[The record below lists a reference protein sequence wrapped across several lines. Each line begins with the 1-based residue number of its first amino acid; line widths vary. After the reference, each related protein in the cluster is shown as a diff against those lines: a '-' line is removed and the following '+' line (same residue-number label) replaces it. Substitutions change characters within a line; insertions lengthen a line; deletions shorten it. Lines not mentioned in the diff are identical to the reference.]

1 MPKLIIVESP
11 TKAKT
16 ITKFLGREYR
26 VLSSFG
32 HIRDLPTKEIGVD
45 VEHDFKPTY
54 IIPPNSKP
62 HVAELK
68 KAAKDADEILFAS
81 DEDREGEAISW
92 HVAEVLG
99 IDPAKAKRI
108 TFHEI
113 TKSAIEHAL
122 ANPRSIDQNLVDAQ
136 QARRIL
142 DRLVGYEL
150 SPFLWNKVRRGLS
163 AGRVQSVAMRL
174 VVDRERER
182 MAFKIEEYWSIEAVC
197 EKLGMSGG
205 AGSDLVGDFPA
216 KLVEIN
222 GKKIAV
228 GGSEAAGDKLEIKTE
243 KDARAIVDAVSNKP
257 LTVVDV
263 VKKEISKAPPQPFAT
278 SSLQIDANNKLGMSA
293 KQTMTLAQ
301 QLYETGRITYMRTDS
316 VNLADKFLDETQVFL
331 ASEFGKEYATGSK
344 KYKTNKKGAQEA
356 HEAIRP
362 TDPATTPES
371 IRADLEPRLWKL
383 YDLIWRRTIASQMP
397 NAQLNQIRVDM
408 DVEKHIFRANGSSI
422 LFDGYTKIYQATKE
436 KFLPDMK
443 QGDAVTSKSVEPIQH
458 FTEPPARY
466 SDATLVKILEEYGIG
481 RPSTYAPTISTIIDR
496 GYVERDDNKKLFPTD
511 IAMIVSDLLVAHFPQ
526 IVDYTFTAKLEKEL
540 DDVAEGELE
549 YAPMLAQFYKPFHQN
564 LVDKNKTLTR
574 DDVMPD
580 RIIGKDPETGLDIMA
595 RSGRFGAFVQI
606 GPWSKEDQK
615 AKVNKPKSASLLK
628 GMNIESLTLEEALKC
643 LELPRTLGV
652 NAEGKTLKAAIGRF
666 GPYVTDGKVFASL
679 KEPFDPSSI
688 TFEQAE
694 ELIAL
699 KAIAAKPIAE
709 LGEDPT
715 SKGPI
720 VVRTGR
726 YGAYVT
732 DGKTNA
738 SLGKLVDPLTLTHE
752 EAVDILVKK
761 RAAPVKKFGKRAPKK
776 TQAT

>member
-1 MPKLIIVESP
+1 MMPLNMSHKLIIVESP

-16 ITKFLGREYR
+16 ITKFLGRDYR

-45 VEHDFKPTY
+45 VENGFVPTY
-54 IIPPNSKP
+54 IVPPNSKS
-62 HVAELK
+62 HVTELK

-99 IDPAKAKRI
+99 INPAKAKRI

-174 VVDRERER
+174 VVERERER
-182 MAFKIEEYWSIEAVC
+182 IAFKIEEYWSIEVVC
-197 EKLGMSGG
+197 EKLGM
-205 AGSDLVGDFPA
+205 DFPA
-216 KLVEIN
+216 KLVEVD

-228 GGSEAAGDKLEIKTE
+228 GGSEGAGEKLEIKTE
-243 KDARAIVDAVSNKP
+243 KEARAIVDAVTGKP
-257 LTVVDV
+257 LNVIDV
-263 VKKEISKAPPQPFAT
+263 VKKEVSKAPPQPFTT

-316 VNLADKFLDETQVFL
+316 VNLADKFLDEAQTFL

-397 NAQLNQIRVDM
+397 NARVNQVRVDM
-408 DVEKHIFRANGSSI
+408 DVEKHTFRANGSSI

-443 QGDAVTSKSVEPIQH
+443 QGDVVNTKSIEPIQH

-466 SDATLVKILEEYGIG
+466 SDATLVKVLEEYGIG

-496 GYVERDDNKKLFPTD
+496 GYVERDDNKKLGPTD

-549 YAPMLAQFYKPFHQN
+549 YGPMLEQFYKPFHQN
-564 LVDKNKTLTR
+564 LIDKNKALTR

-580 RIIGKDPETGLDIMA
+580 RILGKDPESGLDIIA
-595 RSGRFGAFVQI
+595 KTGRYGAFVQI

-615 AKVNKPKSASLLK
+615 AKVNKPKSASILK
-628 GMNIESLTLEEALKC
+628 GMNIESITLEEALKC
-643 LELPRTLGV
+643 LELPRTLGTTK
-652 NAEGKTLKAAIGRF
+652 EGKTLKAAVGRF
-666 GPYVTDGKVFASL
+666 GPYVTDGKLYASL
-679 KEPFDPSSI
+679 KEPFDPLSI
-688 TFEQAE
+688 TFDQAE

-699 KAIAAKPIAE
+699 KEISSRPLAE

-715 SKGPI
+715 TKGAI

-726 YGAYVT
+726 FGAYVT

-738 SLGKLVDPLTLTHE
+738 SLGKTIDPLTLTHE
-752 EAVDILVKK
+752 EAVEILIKK
-761 RAAPVKKFGKRAPKK
+761 RAAPVKKFGKRASKK
-776 TQAT
+776 TQAE

>member
-1 MPKLIIVESP
+1 
-11 TKAKT
+11 
-16 ITKFLGREYR
+16 
-26 VLSSFG
+26 
-32 HIRDLPTKEIGVD
+32 
-45 VEHDFKPTY
+45 
-54 IIPPNSKP
+54 
-62 HVAELK
+62 
-68 KAAKDADEILFAS
+68 
-81 DEDREGEAISW
+81 
-92 HVAEVLG
+92 
-99 IDPAKAKRI
+99 
-108 TFHEI
+108 
-113 TKSAIEHAL
+113 
-122 ANPRSIDQNLVDAQ
+122 
-136 QARRIL
+136 
-142 DRLVGYEL
+142 
-150 SPFLWNKVRRGLS
+150 
-163 AGRVQSVAMRL
+163 MRL
-174 VVDRERER
+174 VVERERER
-182 MAFKIEEYWSIEAVC
+182 IAFKIEEYWSIEVVC
-197 EKLGMSGG
+197 EKLGM
-205 AGSDLVGDFPA
+205 DFPA
-216 KLVEIN
+216 KLVEVD

-228 GGSEAAGDKLEIKTE
+228 GGSEGAGEKLEIKTE
-243 KDARAIVDAVSNKP
+243 KEARAIVDAVTGKP
-257 LTVVDV
+257 LNVIDV
-263 VKKEISKAPPQPFAT
+263 VKKEVSKAPPQPFTT

-316 VNLADKFLDETQVFL
+316 VNLADKFLDEAQTFL

-397 NAQLNQIRVDM
+397 NARVNQVRVDM
-408 DVEKHIFRANGSSI
+408 DVEKHTFRANGSSI

-443 QGDAVTSKSVEPIQH
+443 QGDVVNTKSIEPIQH

-466 SDATLVKILEEYGIG
+466 SDATLVKVLEEYGIG

-496 GYVERDDNKKLFPTD
+496 GYVERDDNKKLGPTD

-549 YAPMLAQFYKPFHQN
+549 YGPMLEQFYKPFHQN
-564 LVDKNKTLTR
+564 LIDKNKALTR

-580 RIIGKDPETGLDIMA
+580 RILGKDPESGLDIIA
-595 RSGRFGAFVQI
+595 KTGRYGAFVQI

-615 AKVNKPKSASLLK
+615 AKVNKPKSASILK
-628 GMNIESLTLEEALKC
+628 GMNIESITLEEALKC
-643 LELPRTLGV
+643 LELPRTLGTTK
-652 NAEGKTLKAAIGRF
+652 EGKTLKAAVGRF
-666 GPYVTDGKVFASL
+666 GPYVTDGKLYASL
-679 KEPFDPSSI
+679 KEPFDPLSI
-688 TFEQAE
+688 TFDQAE

-699 KAIAAKPIAE
+699 KEISSRPLAE

-715 SKGPI
+715 TKGAI

-726 YGAYVT
+726 FGAYVT

-738 SLGKLVDPLTLTHE
+738 SLGKTIDPLTLTHE
-752 EAVDILVKK
+752 EAVEILIKK
-761 RAAPVKKFGKRAPKK
+761 RAAPVKKFGKRASKK
-776 TQAT
+776 TQAE

>member
-1 MPKLIIVESP
+1 MSHKLIIVESP

-16 ITKFLGREYR
+16 ITKFLGRDYR

-45 VEHDFKPTY
+45 VENGFVPTY
-54 IIPPNSKP
+54 IVPPNSKP

-99 IDPAKAKRI
+99 IDPSKAKRI

-174 VVDRERER
+174 VVERERER

-197 EKLGMSGG
+197 EKLGM
-205 AGSDLVGDFPA
+205 DFPA
-216 KLVEIN
+216 KLVEVG

-228 GGSEAAGDKLEIKTE
+228 GGSEGAGEKLEIKTE
-243 KDARAIVDAVSNKP
+243 KEARAIVDAVSNKP
-257 LTVVDV
+257 LTVIDV
-263 VKKEISKAPPQPFAT
+263 VKKEVSKAPPQPFTT

-316 VNLADKFLDETQVFL
+316 VNLADKFLDETQTFL
-331 ASEFGKEYATGSK
+331 ASEFGKDYATGSK

-397 NAQLNQIRVDM
+397 NARVNQVRVDM

-443 QGDAVTSKSVEPIQH
+443 QGDVVNSKSIEPIQH

-466 SDATLVKILEEYGIG
+466 SDATLVKVLEEYGIG

-496 GYVERDDNKKLFPTD
+496 GYVERDDNKKLAPTD

-549 YAPMLAQFYKPFHQN
+549 YGPMLAQFYKPFHQN
-564 LVDKNKTLTR
+564 LVDKNKALTR

-580 RIIGKDPETGLDIMA
+580 RILGKDPESGLDVIA
-595 RSGRFGAFVQI
+595 KTGRYGAFVQI

-615 AKVNKPKSASLLK
+615 AKINKPKSASILK
-628 GMNIESLTLEEALKC
+628 GMNIESITLEEALKC
-643 LELPRTLGV
+643 LELPRTLGTTK
-652 NAEGKTLKAAIGRF
+652 EGKTLKAAVGRF
-666 GPYVTDGKVFASL
+666 GPYVTDGKLYASL
-679 KEPFDPSSI
+679 KEPFDPLSI
-688 TFEQAE
+688 TFDQAE

-699 KAIAAKPIAE
+699 KEISSRPLAE

-715 SKGPI
+715 TKGAI

-726 YGAYVT
+726 FGAYVT

-738 SLGKLVDPLTLTHE
+738 SLGKTIDPLTLTHD
-752 EAVDILVKK
+752 EAVEILVKK
-761 RAAPVKKFGKRAPKK
+761 RAAPVKKFGKRASKK
-776 TQAT
+776 TQAE

>member
-1 MPKLIIVESP
+1 MSHKLIIVESP

-62 HVAELK
+62 HVTELK

-197 EKLGMSGG
+197 EKLG
-205 AGSDLVGDFPA
+205 LDFPS
-216 KLVEIN
+216 KLVEID

-228 GGSEAAGDKLEIKTE
+228 GGSEGAGEKLEIKSE
-243 KDARAIVDAVSNKP
+243 KEARAIVDAVSNKP
-257 LTVVDV
+257 LTVIDV
-263 VKKEISKAPPQPFAT
+263 VKKEVSKAPPQPFTT

-293 KQTMTLAQ
+293 KQTMALAQ

-316 VNLADKFLDETQVFL
+316 VNLADKFLDETQAFL

-362 TDPATTPES
+362 TDPAVKPES
-371 IRADLEPRLWKL
+371 VRADLEPRLWKL

-397 NAQLNQIRVDM
+397 NAQVNQIRVDM

-436 KFLPDMK
+436 KFLPEMNK
-443 QGDAVTSKSVEPIQH
+443 GDVIASKSIEPIQH

-466 SDATLVKILEEYGIG
+466 SDATLVKIMEEYGIG

-496 GYVERDDNKKLFPTD
+496 GYVDRDDNKKLFPTD
-511 IAMIVSDLLVAHFPQ
+511 IAMIVSDMLVAHFPQ

-549 YAPMLAQFYKPFHQN
+549 YAPMLEQFYKPFHQN
-564 LVDKNKTLTR
+564 LVDKNKALTR

-580 RIIGKDPETGLDIMA
+580 RIIGTDPETGLDIIA
-595 RSGRFGAFVQI
+595 KTGRFGAFVQV

-615 AKVNKPKSASLLK
+615 AKTNKPKSASLLK
-628 GMNIESLTLEEALKC
+628 GMNIESITLEDALKC
-643 LELPRTLGV
+643 LSLPRKLGV
-652 NAEGKTLKAAIGRF
+652 TKDGKTLTAAIGRF
-666 GPYVTDGKVFASL
+666 GPYVSDGKVFASI
-679 KEPFDPSSI
+679 KEPLEAISI

-694 ELIAL
+694 ELIAM
-699 KAIAAKPIAE
+699 KAIAAIPIAE

-715 SKGPI
+715 TKGNI
-720 VVRTGR
+720 VIRTGR

-738 SLGKLVDPLTLTHE
+738 SLGKTVDPLTLTHE

-761 RAAPVKKFGKRAPKK
+761 RAAPVKKFTRRAPKK
-776 TQAT
+776 TQAE